1 MTEKLG
7 WDYNHS
13 LEKVCIWEREKKLSG
28 SAAELDEGKL
38 LLLNVYTFQQVGFL
52 WGLLVPVSGSLSANS
67 MNGWNAFVMNCGFSE
82 KQVAKES
89 IHAWGFWIIKARK
102 ILECLLIHLHLV
114 HLKDHEP
121 GAM

>member
-38 LLLNVYTFQQVGFL
+38 LLLNVYTFQQVGFYED
-52 WGLLVPVSGSLSANS
+52 
-67 MNGWNAFVMNCGFSE
+67 GWC
-82 KQVAKES
+82 Q
-89 IHAWGFWIIKARK
+89 
-102 ILECLLIHLHLV
+102 
-114 HLKDHEP
+114 
-121 GAM
+121 